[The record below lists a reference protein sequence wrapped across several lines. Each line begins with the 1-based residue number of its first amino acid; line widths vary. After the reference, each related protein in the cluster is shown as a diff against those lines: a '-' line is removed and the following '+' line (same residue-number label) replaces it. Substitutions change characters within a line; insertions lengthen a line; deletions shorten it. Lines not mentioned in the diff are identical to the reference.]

1 VAGRARWAGGSRRAR
16 AATSHRTL
24 ADALIAGVAWF
35 NGATIV
41 TRNPD
46 DFIAQGVPV
55 LTYD

>member
-1 VAGRARWAGGSRRAR
+1 VGRWQPAGARRNEPPN
-16 AATSHRTL
+16 L